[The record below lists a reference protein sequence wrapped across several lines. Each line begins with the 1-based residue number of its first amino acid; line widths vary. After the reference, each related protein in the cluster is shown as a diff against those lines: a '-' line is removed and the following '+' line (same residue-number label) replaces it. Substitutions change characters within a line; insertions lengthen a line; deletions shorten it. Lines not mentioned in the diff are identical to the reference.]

1 MFAARIKDRNHPDL
15 KLETILVHADL
26 PLNRWKGLS
35 HSTLHIRR
43 ADVAQDWAQS
53 PGIVEALDIL
63 EPIPS
68 GVIAGGVYPVKP

>member
-26 PLNRWKGLS
+26 PPNKWKGLS
-35 HSTLHIRR
+35 HSTLHARW

-53 PGIVEALDIL
+53 PGIEALDIL
-63 EPIPS
+63 EQIPS
-68 GVIAGGVYPVKP
+68 GVIAGGVDPVKP